1 MEYSSMED
9 EKKYMQLNCFM
20 VKNEHKDKK
29 FDYFISK
36 LKECTKYNLAAE
48 YEINGFLYVKK
59 QEEKKPTWQPFVE
72 KITNNP
78 ILELSTKSSSAVLL
92 IKTEKS
98 IYAFTFGYGRFLI
111 DLNHFSQDFGIKTAL
126 NSLNHDT
133 LRSVDLYT
141 IDDQAVQTKSQAS
154 RETDVS
160 AFGIDIFKD
169 VLRAVTG
176 SPKRGV
182 ELKNISG
189 GDSVFSFAVEMIPN
203 EIPNIADKIYDL
215 YQKDD
220 YKENFTWVDNIRRIK
235 DKIEIAGLD
244 LKLIELIKQ
253 KNDGISIT
261 IPEVI
266 DWDKISGFSF
276 TRSKS
281 PTSPLLDIKSYLE
294 NFPEDLSSIEQ
305 LKRDKL
311 FVYDTY
317 GNEIEYQVYK
327 SIYLSI
333 DVGDKNKILF
343 NGFWY
348 EINKSFIDRIDA
360 SISSIPISTLKF
372 PDVHTWVEKKDGKDK
387 DCIEAEG
394 DYNIRA
400 AKLHNYILLDKK
412 LIKSNRNSSP
422 IELCDLL
429 TTNKQLIHVK
439 HKKGGSAGLSHLF
452 AQGNVS
458 AETILGDKDARKDA
472 RRVIKNVAPEHKEL
486 ITLDKIKTSDYE
498 IVFLIIGDN
507 TADIRKSLP
516 FFSKVNL
523 SKTFEN
529 LSQKGFRVSIAATP
543 TCKKPAI

>member
-1 MEYSSMED
+1 MEYSSME
-9 EKKYMQLNCFM
+9 EKTYMQLNCFM
-20 VKNEHKDKK
+20 VKEEHKEKN

-36 LKECTKYNLAAE
+36 LKECKKYDIAAE
-48 YEINGFLYVKK
+48 YGINGFLYVKK

-72 KITNNP
+72 KITNNK
-78 ILELSTKSSSAVLL
+78 ITELSTKSSSAVLL
-92 IKTEKS
+92 IKTAKS

-111 DLNHFSQDFGIKTAL
+111 DLNQFSQDFGIKTAL

-176 SPKRGV
+176 SPKIGV

-189 GDSVFSFAVEMIPN
+189 GDSVFSFAVEMRPNDIPS
-203 EIPNIADKIYDL
+203 IADKIYDL

-220 YKENFTWVDNIRRIK
+220 YKDNFTWVDNIRRIK
-235 DKIEIAGLD
+235 DKNEIGALD
-244 LKLIELIKQ
+244 LKLIEHIKE
-253 KNDGISIT
+253 KNNGISIT

-276 TRSKS
+276 TRNKS
-281 PTSPLLDIKSYLE
+281 TISPILDIQFYLDK
-294 NFPEDLSSIEQ
+294 FPEDLSSIEQ

-311 FVYDTY
+311 YVYDTY

-333 DVGDKNKILF
+333 EVGDKNKILF

-348 EINKSFIDRIDA
+348 EINKSFIDRID
-360 SISSIPISTLKF
+360 SSLANIPLSTLGF
-372 PDVHTWVEKKDGKDK
+372 PDVHTWVENKDGKDK
-387 DCIEAEG
+387 NCIEAEG
-394 DYNIRA
+394 DYNIRTA
-400 AKLHNYILLDKK
+400 ELHNYILLDKK
-412 LIKSNRNSSP
+412 LIKSNLNSSP

-429 TTNKQLIHVK
+429 TVEKQLIHVK

-452 AQGNVS
+452 AQGNIS

-472 RRVIKNVAPEHKEL
+472 RRVVKNVAPDHKEL
-486 ITLDKIKTSDYE
+486 IALDKIKSSDYE

-507 TADIRKSLP
+507 TDNIRKSLP

-543 TCKKPAI
+543 TCERPAI